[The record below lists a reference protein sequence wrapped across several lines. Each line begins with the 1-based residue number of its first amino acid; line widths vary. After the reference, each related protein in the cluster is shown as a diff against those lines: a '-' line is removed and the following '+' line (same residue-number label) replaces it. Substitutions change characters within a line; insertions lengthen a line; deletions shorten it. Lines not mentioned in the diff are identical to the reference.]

1 MVQARKSESE
11 VSTFPVRRRG
21 AEPRPCFK
29 TQVCPRRCS
38 LARPLLATDADG
50 IVDRMDGATYHGGRA
65 GAGEPCPSWPAAR
78 RTGGRPCPRWSDGPG
93 RRRGLGGR
101 RRLKKAGRDGL
112 RWKQVESDA
121 RDGGSVGRS
130 VESPRARGCPYT
142 PRPTRRRPRPCASAS
157 TRLSVCLS
165 VDRYNNSQEP
175 IVCPPDKNKA
185 QKTT

>member
-1 MVQARKSESE
+1 MLQKSALAAARSLVRCWRRTRTAS
-11 VSTFPVRRRG
+11 STG
-21 AEPRPCFK
+21 WMA
-29 TQVCPRRCS
+29 
-38 LARPLLATDADG
+38 PLTMA
-50 IVDRMDGATYHGGRA
+50 GGRA

-112 RWKQVESDA
+112 RWKQVEGDA
-121 RDGGSVGRS
+121 RDGRWVSRS
-130 VESPRARGCPYT
+130 VSRISARARLSVHTAAYPST
-142 PRPTRRRPRPCASAS
+142 AASLCLRVHS
-157 TRLSVCLS
+157 FVCLS